1 MRTLTRCFARA
12 GAALTLLGVAAGMGV
27 LALGFLSAALYL
39 ALAEPLGPAMAALVT
54 GGVLVAIAALLLLA
68 IKLFVLRPLRAAEP
82 SAQPD
87 GQATA
92 AKLGEML
99 GEEGGLLIKRHPGA
113 AMLAALAAG
122 FVVGSSPKTRA
133 RLANLL
139 K

>member
-1 MRTLTRCFARA
+1 MRMLTRCFARA
-12 GAALTLLGVAAGMGV
+12 GATLTLLGMAAGVGV

-39 ALAEPLGPAMAALVT
+39 ALIGPFGAAMAALVT

-68 IKLFVLRPLRAAEP
+68 IKLFVLRPLRAPAP

-87 GQATA
+87 GPAAA

-99 GEEGGLLIKRHPGA
+99 GEEGGLLVKRHPGA

-122 FVVGSSPKTRA
+122 FVVGSSPKTRS